1 MIRRYRERRILF
13 LSCLILL
20 LGMSAC
26 ARIKLQPLP
35 QPPPTA
41 RLRVLF
47 LPVSDALTGG
57 RFWKAPQEE
66 YAANIAVPLVRFLG
80 ATGIYEMVPQGD
92 VEAALSGRKS
102 DEIDWNRSNWAPARN
117 AGRAVHADYVVIARR
132 GYQGF
137 FFFQLLWINLDTGK
151 VYETLDHPGP
161 VQQVGGA
168 QREFRKIIRETYH
181 EIFQQAKADL
191 LATAIRK
198 GRHLSR
204 QGPPPEPAVKIP
216 APEPP
221 RPAAVK
227 PLPSPPTR
235 QEEPESIEEG
245 DAFSPAQPPRTAI
258 EQPQALPDEKLA
270 PAADPAVQPPASLPA
285 RQDLKPTLRA
295 TPETGKMRLI
305 VQDLEAPQ
313 PMQVAAL
320 ILTEALR
327 EEIYKLGSFELV
339 NREDLTRAMEEL
351 KLQHSG
357 LVQEEGALRM
367 GRWLAAKQSVTGRLG
382 SLGRILLLQV
392 KYTDIETLE
401 TLAVTSLKAQTGNEE
416 DLLNGLP
423 DMARRLLQKP

>member
-1 MIRRYRERRILF
+1 MTRRYREHRILF

-20 LGMSAC
+20 LGISAC
-26 ARIKLQPLP
+26 ARITLQTLP
-35 QPPPTA
+35 PPPPTA
-41 RLRVLF
+41 KLRVFF
-47 LPVSDALTGG
+47 LPVSDTLTGG
-57 RFWKAPQEE
+57 RFWQAPQEE

-80 ATGIYEMVPQGD
+80 ATGIYEMVSQRD

-102 DEIDWNRSNWAPARN
+102 DEFDWNRSNWAPARN
-117 AGRAVHADYVVIARR
+117 VGRAVHADYVVIARR

-151 VYETLDHPGP
+151 VYESNDHPGTFL
-161 VQQVGGA
+161 QGRA
-168 QREFRKIIRETYH
+168 REGDWRKVVRQTYQ

-191 LATAIRK
+191 LATALRK
-198 GRHLSR
+198 GMSR

-216 APEPP
+216 APETPG
-221 RPAAVK
+221 PAAMK
-227 PLPSPPTR
+227 PLTSPPTR
-235 QEEPESIEEG
+235 QEEPESIGEG
-245 DAFSPAQPPRTAI
+245 DAFPPAQPPKAAI

-270 PAADPAVQPPASLPA
+270 PAADPAVQPPAPLPA
-285 RQDLKPTLRA
+285 RQDLRPILRA
-295 TPETGKMRLI
+295 TPETGKTRLI

-339 NREDLTRAMEEL
+339 NREDLARAMEEL

>member
-1 MIRRYRERRILF
+1 MTRRYREHRILF

-20 LGMSAC
+20 LGISAC
-26 ARIKLQPLP
+26 ARITLQPLP
-35 QPPPTA
+35 PPPPTA
-41 RLRVLF
+41 KLRVLF

-57 RFWKAPQEE
+57 RFWKTPQEE

-80 ATGIYEMVPQGD
+80 ATGIYEMVPQRD

-102 DEIDWNRSNWAPARN
+102 DEIDWNRSNWTLARN
-117 AGRAVHADYVVIARR
+117 VGQAVHADYVVIARR

-137 FFFQLLWINLDTGK
+137 FFFQLLWINLETGK

-161 VQQVGGA
+161 VQQVGA
-168 QREFRKIIRETYH
+168 VQEEFRKIIRQTYH

-198 GRHLSR
+198 GRHMSR
-204 QGPPPEPAVKIP
+204 QEPPPEPAV
-216 APEPP
+216 
-221 RPAAVK
+221 
-227 PLPSPPTR
+227 
-235 QEEPESIEEG
+235 
-245 DAFSPAQPPRTAI
+245 
-258 EQPQALPDEKLA
+258 
-270 PAADPAVQPPASLPA
+270 QPPAPLPA
-285 RQDLKPTLRA
+285 RRDLKPIPRA
-295 TPETGKMRLI
+295 TPETGKTRLI

-423 DMARRLLQKP
+423 DMTRRLFQKP